1 MIHFQLLKLQ
11 VKSLLVGNSSTS
23 LISGLQPD
31 DRKGNPTFNN
41 KEHDGYGAT
50 NPFFHFTGQTGS
62 DNQLDID
69 IHTQQIGLDIV
80 FQYVTG

>member
-1 MIHFQLLKLQ
+1 MA
-11 VKSLLVGNSSTS
+11 SNSSTS

-50 NPFFHFTGQTGS
+50 NPFFHFAGQTVVVII
-62 DNQLDID
+62 QLDID

-80 FQYVTG
+80 LQYVTG